1 MKKQVLVV
9 AVVLAVILAS
19 LWELNW
25 RFAGFRPYHDDDKD
39 LWALWRRQVPEIKA
53 DQVLIIGSSRA
64 HFDIDIY
71 EWQNLTGSRPL
82 MLARVGTS
90 PGPLLKDLAENTD
103 FKSLVFVGVA
113 PDLFFGTEKEGGWR
127 RLQERVEYAKK
138 ETYAQRLNQ
147 AIFMQIDP
155 HFAYINENLQLKG
168 LVEWLPIPQRDSIK
182 APMYWPDMSVCDA
195 NRNLK
200 MIPEMETDTVMQNQ
214 YKKIWASW
222 GWEKPDSTKR
232 DTVINNYA
240 TWTRAIEARGGSVIF
255 FRAPVTGVY
264 RDYENEAFPREK
276 YWDVLLKRTGCQGVH
291 FEDYP
296 QLNTF
301 VCPEWSH
308 LLAKDATLYTRE
320 FVKILQAQGKLKT
333 AN

>member
-1 MKKQVLVV
+1 LKKQILFIAIIIAVL
-9 AVVLAVILAS
+9 LTS
-19 LWELNW
+19 FWEWHW
-25 RFAGFRPYHDDDKD
+25 RAAGYRPYHDDSND
-39 LWALWRRQVPEIKA
+39 LWAIWRRQVPDLKE
-53 DQVLIIGSSRA
+53 DEVLIIGSSRA
-64 HFDIDIY
+64 HFDLNIY
-71 EWQNLTGSRPL
+71 EWEKLTGSRPI
-82 MLARVGTS
+82 MLASGGMS
-90 PGPLLKDLAENTD
+90 PAPLLKELAENTD
-103 FKSLVFVGVA
+103 FKSILFVGVA
-113 PDLFFGTEKEGGWR
+113 PDLFFGTEKDGGWR
-127 RLQERVEYAKK
+127 RKQERMDFAKK

-147 AIFMQIDP
+147 SIFMQIDP

-168 LVEWLPIPQRDSIK
+168 LVEWLPVPQRDSVHP
-182 APMYWPDMSVCDA
+182 PMFWPDMSVSDA
-195 NRNLK
+195 NRNLE
-200 MIPEMETDTVMQNQ
+200 MIPEMESDTVMQNA

-240 TWTRAIEARGGSVIF
+240 TWAKTIEGRGGKVIF
-255 FRAPVTGVY
+255 FRAPATGTY

-276 YWDVLLKRTGCQGVH
+276 YWDVLLERSACKGVH

-308 LLAKDATLYTRE
+308 LLAKDAKVFTQE
-320 FVKILQAQGKLKT
+320 FVKILQAQGQLKT